1 MKELTFEDCNELIEK
16 LKSSPSMS
24 VKEEKY
30 YQALVIARR
39 TLQSVDNT
47 QQQYESLVIK
57 NV

>member
-16 LKSSPSMS
+16 LKSSPLMS

-39 TLQSVDNT
+39 TLQPAP
-47 QQQYESLVIK
+47 QQYESLVIK

>member
-16 LKSSPSMS
+16 LKSSSMS

-39 TLQSVDNT
+39 TLQPD
-47 QQQYESLVIK
+47 QQQYESQVIK